1 MGFTAAGNFFAYS
14 FLFGVTL
21 LVFHSDRKLLAYSFL
36 LGVTLLWFIATGN
49 FLHTVS
55 CPALTRLYFMSPLL
69 PPEIGLLP
77 RGLCF
82 SILESSIV

>member
-14 FLFGVTL
+14 FLLGMTL

-49 FLHTVS
+49 YSRRVS
-55 CPALTRLYFMSPLL
+55 CSA
-69 PPEIGLLP
+69 
-77 RGLCF
+77 
-82 SILESSIV
+82 

>member
-36 LGVTLLWFIATGN
+36 LGVAPLWFIATGN

-55 CPALTRLYFMSPLL
+55 CPALTRLYFMSPSCRRKLASC
-69 PPEIGLLP
+69 
-77 RGLCF
+77 RGGSVSLY
-82 SILESSIV
+82 

>member
-14 FLFGVTL
+14 FLLGMTL

-49 FLHTVS
+49 YSQRRFLDSASAPRNDGGGV
-55 CPALTRLYFMSPLL
+55 
-69 PPEIGLLP
+69 GLLFFIAAGNYS
-77 RGLCF
+77 R
-82 SILESSIV
+82 IVSYSA

>member
-14 FLFGVTL
+14 FLLGMTL

-36 LGVTLLWFIATGN
+36 PGIDTIVF
-49 FLHTVS
+49 HV
-55 CPALTRLYFMSPLL
+55 PLL